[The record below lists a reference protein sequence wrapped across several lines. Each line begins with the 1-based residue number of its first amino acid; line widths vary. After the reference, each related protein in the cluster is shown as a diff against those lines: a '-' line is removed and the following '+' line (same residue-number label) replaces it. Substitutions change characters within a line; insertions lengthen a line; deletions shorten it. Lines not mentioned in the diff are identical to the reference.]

1 MLNAYLYEGLR
12 TPFGRHAGTLAKV
25 RPDDLLAEVM
35 KTLMKKSAFKPEQI
49 EDIIVG
55 CANQSGEDSRCVARH
70 AGLLAGLPLEIPGTV
85 LQRNCASGL
94 GAMVHAAHA
103 ITAGEG
109 DVFLVGG
116 VESMSRSP
124 LVMSRSESAFG
135 RDVKLYDSTI
145 GPRFSN
151 PKLVKQFGDDQM
163 PQTADRLAREYEIKR
178 EEADTFA
185 LASQQ
190 KYAIA
195 KGEGFFAGE
204 ISPVELPPTRKGPVP
219 PVADD
224 EHPRPTV
231 DMAALAKMKSLYEG
245 GVTTAGNASGV
256 NDGAVALIVA
266 SKEAGDKAGVKPI
279 ARIIASAAAG
289 VPPQIMGIGPVA
301 ASKKALARVGLT
313 IKDMDVIEINEAFAA
328 QVLSCLKGLGVALDD
343 SRVNPNGGAIAVGHP
358 LGASG
363 ARLALTAARQLQ
375 RSGGRYALGQPVHRR
390 RAGHGRDSGAGLKA
404 GTQWTQRFAK
414 DEQK

>member
-12 TPFGRHAGTLAKV
+12 TPFGRHAGALAKV
-25 RPDDLLAEVM
+25 RPDDLLADVM
-35 KTLMKKSAFKPEQI
+35 KSLMKKSAFKPEQI
-49 EDIIVG
+49 EDIVVG
-55 CANQSGEDSRCVARH
+55 CANQGGEDSRCVARH
-70 AGLLAGLPLEIPGTV
+70 AGLVAGLPIETPGTV

-94 GAMVHAAHA
+94 GALVHAAHS

-124 LVMSRSESAFG
+124 LVMNRAESAFA
-135 RDVKLYDSTI
+135 RDIKLYDSTI
-145 GPRFSN
+145 GPRFAN

-163 PQTADRLAREYEIKR
+163 PQTADTLAREYHIKR
-178 EEADTFA
+178 DEADKFA

-195 KGEGFFAGE
+195 KGEGFFAAE

-224 EHPRPTV
+224 EHPRPAT
-231 DMAALAKMKSLYEG
+231 DMAALAKMRPLYEG
-245 GVTTAGNASGV
+245 GVTTAGNASGI

-266 SKEAGDKAGVKPI
+266 SREAGEKAGVKPI
-279 ARIIASAAAG
+279 ARVIASAAAG

-301 ASKKALARVGLT
+301 ASKKALARAGLT
-313 IKDMDVIEINEAFAA
+313 INDMDVIEINEAFAT

-343 SRVNPNGGAIAVGHP
+343 KRVNPNGGAIAVGHP

-375 RSGGRYALGQPVHRR
+375 RSGGRYALVSLCIGGGQGMAAILERV
-390 RAGHGRDSGAGLKA
+390 
-404 GTQWTQRFAK
+404 
-414 DEQK
+414 

>member
-1 MLNAYLYEGLR
+1 MLNAYVYEGLR
-12 TPFGRHAGTLAKV
+12 TPFGRHAGVLARV
-25 RPDDLLAEVM
+25 RPDDLLADVM
-35 KTLMKKSAFKPEQI
+35 KSLMKKSAFKPEQI
-49 EDIIVG
+49 EDIVVG
-55 CANQSGEDSRCVARH
+55 CANQGGEDSRCVARH
-70 AGLLAGLPLEIPGTV
+70 AGLVAGLPIETPGTV

-94 GAMVHAAHA
+94 GALVHAAHA

-109 DVFLVGG
+109 DVFMVGG

-124 LVMSRSESAFG
+124 LVMNRAESAFA
-135 RDVKLYDSTI
+135 RDIKLYDSTI

-163 PQTADRLAREYEIKR
+163 PQTADRLAREYDIKR
-178 EEADTFA
+178 DEADKFA

-204 ISPVELPPTRKGPVP
+204 ISPVEMPPTRKGPMP
-219 PVADD
+219 PVAED
-224 EHPRPTV
+224 EHPRPSSN
-231 DMAALAKMKSLYEG
+231 MEALAKMRPLYEG

-256 NDGAVALIVA
+256 NDGAAALIVA
-266 SKEAGDKAGVKPI
+266 SKEAGEKAGAKPMV
-279 ARIIASAAAG
+279 RIIASAAAG

-301 ASKKALARVGLT
+301 ASQKALARAGL
-313 IKDMDVIEINEAFAA
+313 ILKDMDVIEINEAFAA
-328 QVLSCLKGLGVALDD
+328 QVLACLKGLGIAFDD
-343 SRVNPNGGAIAVGHP
+343 KRVNPNGGAIAVGHP

-375 RSGGRYALGQPVHRR
+375 RGGGRYALVSLCIGGGQGMAAILERV
-390 RAGHGRDSGAGLKA
+390 
-404 GTQWTQRFAK
+404 
-414 DEQK
+414 

>member
-1 MLNAYLYEGLR
+1 MLNAYLYDGLR
-12 TPFGRHAGTLAKV
+12 TPFGRHAGVLAKV
-25 RPDDLLAEVM
+25 RPDDLLADVM
-35 KTLMKKSAFKPEQI
+35 KAVMKKSAFKPEQI

-55 CANQSGEDSRCVARH
+55 CANQGGEDSRCVARH
-70 AGLLAGLPLEIPGTV
+70 AGLVAGLPIETPGTV

-124 LVMSRSESAFG
+124 LVLSRSESAFG

-163 PQTADRLAREYEIKR
+163 PQTADTLAREYEIKR
-178 EEADTFA
+178 DEADKFA

-195 KGEGFFAGE
+195 KGEGFFSAE
-204 ISPVELPPTRKGPVP
+204 ISPVQLPPTRKGPVP

-224 EHPRPTV
+224 EHPRPGT
-231 DMAALAKMKSLYEG
+231 DIETLAKMRSLYEG

-256 NDGAVALIVA
+256 NDGAVAMILA
-266 SKEAGDKAGVKPI
+266 SREAGEKAGVKPI
-279 ARIIASAAAG
+279 ARVIASAAAG

-301 ASKKALARVGLT
+301 ASKKALARAGLS

-328 QVLSCLKGLGVALDD
+328 QVLACLKGLGVALDD
-343 SRVNPNGGAIAVGHP
+343 KRVNPNGGAIAVGHP

-363 ARLALTAARQLQ
+363 TRLALTAARQLQ
-375 RSGGRYALGQPVHRR
+375 RTGGRYALVSLCIGGGQGMAAILERV
-390 RAGHGRDSGAGLKA
+390 
-404 GTQWTQRFAK
+404 
-414 DEQK
+414 

>member
-1 MLNAYLYEGLR
+1 MLDAYIYEGLR
-12 TPFGRHAGTLAKV
+12 TPFGRHAGVLAKV
-25 RPDDLLAEVM
+25 RPDDLLADVM
-35 KTLMKKSAFKPEQI
+35 KAVMEKSAFKPEQI

-55 CANQSGEDSRCVARH
+55 CANQGGEDSRCVARH
-70 AGLLAGLPLEIPGTV
+70 AGLVAGLPIETPGTV

-94 GAMVHAAHA
+94 GALVHAAHA

-109 DVFLVGG
+109 DIYLVGG

-151 PKLVKQFGDDQM
+151 PRLIKRFGDDQM
-163 PQTADRLAREYEIKR
+163 PQTADTLAREYQIKR
-178 EEADTFA
+178 EEADKFA
-185 LASQQ
+185 AASQQ

-204 ISPVELPPTRKGPVP
+204 ISPVEMPASRKGPVP
-219 PVADD
+219 PVSED
-224 EHPRPTV
+224 EHPRPST
-231 DMAALAKMKSLYEG
+231 DLETLAKMRPLYEG

-256 NDGAVALIVA
+256 NDGAVAMTVGTRAVGEKVGI
-266 SKEAGDKAGVKPI
+266 KPL
-279 ARIIASAAAG
+279 ARVVASAAAG

-301 ASKKALARVGLT
+301 ASKKALARAGLD
-313 IKDMDVIEINEAFAA
+313 ISQMDIIEINEAFAA
-328 QVLSCLKGLGVALDD
+328 QVLACLKGLGVGLDD
-343 SRVNPNGGAIAVGHP
+343 KRVNPNGGAIAVGHP

-363 ARLALTAARQLQ
+363 TRLALTAARQLQ
-375 RSGGRYALGQPVHRR
+375 RTGGRYALVSLCIGGGQGMAAILERV
-390 RAGHGRDSGAGLKA
+390 
-404 GTQWTQRFAK
+404 
-414 DEQK
+414 

>member
-25 RPDDLLAEVM
+25 RPDDLLAEVI
-35 KTLMKKSAFKPEQI
+35 KALMKNSAFKPEQI

-70 AGLLAGLPLEIPGTV
+70 AGLVAGLPIEIPGTV

-135 RDVKLYDSTI
+135 RDIKLYDSTI

-185 LASQQ
+185 LGSQQ

-204 ISPVELPPTRKGPVP
+204 ISPVALPPTRKGPVP

-279 ARIIASAAAG
+279 ARVIASAAAG

-328 QVLSCLKGLGVALDD
+328 QVLSCLKGLGVAFDD
-343 SRVNPNGGAIAVGHP
+343 NRVNPNGGAIAIGHP

-363 ARLALTAARQLQ
+363 GRLALTAARQLQ
-375 RSGGRYALGQPVHRR
+375 RSGGRYALVSLCIGGGQGMAAILERV
-390 RAGHGRDSGAGLKA
+390 
-404 GTQWTQRFAK
+404 
-414 DEQK
+414 

>member
-1 MLNAYLYEGLR
+1 MLNAYIYEGLR
-12 TPFGRHAGTLAKV
+12 TPFGRHAGVLAKV
-25 RPDDLLAEVM
+25 RPDDLLAEVI
-35 KTLMKKSAFKPEQI
+35 KSVMKKSAFKPEQI
-49 EDIIVG
+49 EDVVVG

-70 AGLLAGLPLEIPGTV
+70 AALVADLPIEVPGTV

-94 GAMVHAAHA
+94 GALVHAAHS

-116 VESMSRSP
+116 VENMSRSP

-151 PKLVKQFGDDQM
+151 PKLVKRFGDDQM
-163 PQTADRLAREYEIKR
+163 PQTADTLAREFGIKR
-178 EEADTFA
+178 DDADQFA
-185 LASQQ
+185 LRSQQ
-190 KYAIA
+190 RYAIA
-195 KGEGFFAGE
+195 KGEGFFGGE
-204 ISPVELPPTRKGPVP
+204 IAPVELPATRKGPVP
-219 PVADD
+219 PVTDD
-224 EHPRPTV
+224 EHPRPAT
-231 DMAALAKMKSLYEG
+231 DLAALNKMKTLYEG

-256 NDGAVALIVA
+256 NDGAVALIVG
-266 SKEAGDKAGVKPI
+266 SKEAGEKAGVKPL
-279 ARIIASAAAG
+279 ARVIASAAAG

-301 ASKKALARVGLT
+301 ASKKALARAGLT

-328 QVLSCLKGLGVALDD
+328 QVLACLKGLDVAFDD
-343 SRVNPNGGAIAVGHP
+343 NRVNPNGGAIAVGHP

-375 RSGGRYALGQPVHRR
+375 RTGGRYALVSLCIGGGQGMAAIIERV
-390 RAGHGRDSGAGLKA
+390 
-404 GTQWTQRFAK
+404 
-414 DEQK
+414 

>member
-1 MLNAYLYEGLR
+1 MLNAYIYEGLR
-12 TPFGRHAGTLAKV
+12 TPFGRHAGVLAKV
-25 RPDDLLAEVM
+25 RPDDLLADVI
-35 KTLMKKSAFKPEQI
+35 KNLMKKSAFKPEQI
-49 EDIIVG
+49 EDIVVG
-55 CANQSGEDSRCVARH
+55 CANQAGEDSRCVARH
-70 AGLLAGLPLEIPGTV
+70 AGLVAGLPVETPGTV

-94 GAMVHAAHA
+94 GALVHAAHA

-163 PQTADRLAREYEIKR
+163 PQTADTLARQYEIKR
-178 EEADTFA
+178 EEADKFA

-224 EHPRPTV
+224 EHPRPNV
-231 DMAALAKMKSLYEG
+231 DLAALAKMKPLYEG

-266 SKEAGDKAGVKPI
+266 SKEAGEKAGVKPI
-279 ARIIASAAAG
+279 ARVIASAAAG

-301 ASKKALARVGLT
+301 ASNKALARVGLT
-313 IKDMDVIEINEAFAA
+313 LKDMDVIEINEAFAA
-328 QVLSCLKGLGVALDD
+328 QVLACLKGLDVAFDD

-375 RSGGRYALGQPVHRR
+375 RSGGRYALVSLCIGGGQGMAAILERV
-390 RAGHGRDSGAGLKA
+390 
-404 GTQWTQRFAK
+404 
-414 DEQK
+414 